1 MPSLIIGK
9 KLVSFD
15 VDTDEYKVPDYIN
28 EISARAF
35 YGNSRL
41 AALQVPQSVGIIGDE
56 AFREC
61 ISMKYI
67 GLPDQVEEMG
77 SQVFLQCRSLLSLR
91 IPSGVKKMDAFMFGS
106 CGKLKEVWVPE
117 TVQEIDRNCFSGAF
131 SLSRI
136 HIDPEQIKLL
146 PEKYQNQAALTFMS
160 SWGGGSQGKIPEKKE
175 RILSAMVSEDPEE
188 FGSLALD
195 SNDKQAL
202 VFILDRKLLPYDCI
216 QNLTDKA
223 VAMKNTELSA
233 ILLEAAN
240 IMRNEEKEQ
249 GMGVKDDPAA
259 WDPFA

>member
-15 VDTDEYKVPDYIN
+15 VDTDEYTVPDYIN

-41 AALQVPQSVGIIGDE
+41 AALQVPQSVRTIGDE

-61 ISMKYI
+61 ISMKNI
-67 GLPDQVEEMG
+67 GLPEQVDEMG
-77 SQVFLQCRSLLSLR
+77 SQVFIQCRSLLSVR
-91 IPSGVKKMDAFMFGS
+91 IPYGVKNMDAFMFGS

-117 TVQEIDRNCFSGAF
+117 TVQEIDRNCFSGAL

-136 HIDPEQIKLL
+136 HIDPLQIKLL
-146 PEKYQNQAALTFMS
+146 PEKFQDQAAITFMS
-160 SWGGGSQGKIPEKKE
+160 SWGGGSQGRIPEEKE
-175 RILSAMVSEDPEE
+175 SIVGAMVSEDPEK

-202 VFILDRKLLPYDCI
+202 VFILDRKLFSYDCI
-216 QNLTDKA
+216 QKLTDKA

-233 ILLEAAN
+233 VLLEAAN

>member
-15 VDTDEYKVPDYIN
+15 VDTDEYTVPDYIN

-41 AALQVPQSVGIIGDE
+41 AAIKIPQSVRTIGDE

-61 ISMKYI
+61 ISMKNI
-67 GLPDQVEEMG
+67 GLPEQVDEMG
-77 SQVFLQCRSLLSLR
+77 SQVFIQCRSLLSVR
-91 IPSGVKKMDAFMFGS
+91 IPYGVKNMDAFMFGS

-117 TVQEIDRNCFSGAF
+117 TVQEIDRNCFSGTF

-160 SWGGGSQGKIPEKKE
+160 SWGGGSQGRIPEEKE
-175 RILSAMVSEDPEE
+175 SIVGAMVSEDPEK

-202 VFILDRKLLPYDCI
+202 VYILDRRLLPYDSI
-216 QNLTDKA
+216 QKLTDKA

-233 ILLEAAN
+233 VLLEAAN

>member
-15 VDTDEYKVPDYIN
+15 VDTDEYTVPDYIN

-41 AALQVPQSVGIIGDE
+41 AALKIPQSVRTIGDE

-61 ISMKYI
+61 ISMKNI
-67 GLPDQVEEMG
+67 GLPEQVDEMG
-77 SQVFLQCRSLLSLR
+77 SQVFIQCRSLLSVR
-91 IPSGVKKMDAFMFGS
+91 IPYGVKNMDAFMFGS

-117 TVQEIDRNCFSGAF
+117 TVQEIDRNCFSGAL

-136 HIDPEQIKLL
+136 HIDPLQIKLL
-146 PEKYQNQAALTFMS
+146 PEKFQDQAAITFMS
-160 SWGGGSQGKIPEKKE
+160 SWGGGSQGRIPEEKE
-175 RILSAMVSEDPEE
+175 SIVGAMVSEDPEK

-202 VFILDRKLLPYDCI
+202 VFILDRRLLPYDSI
-216 QNLTDKA
+216 QKLTDKA

-233 ILLEAAN
+233 VLLEAAN

>member
-15 VDTDEYKVPDYIN
+15 VDTDEYTVPDYIN

-41 AALQVPQSVGIIGDE
+41 AALKIPQSVRTIGDE

-61 ISMKYI
+61 ISMKNI
-67 GLPDQVEEMG
+67 GLPEQVDEMG
-77 SQVFLQCRSLLSLR
+77 SQVFIQCRSLLSVR
-91 IPSGVKKMDAFMFGS
+91 IPYGVKNMDAFMFGS

-117 TVQEIDRNCFSGAF
+117 TVQEIDRNCFSGAL

-136 HIDPEQIKLL
+136 HIDPLQIKLL
-146 PEKYQNQAALTFMS
+146 PEKFQDQAAITFMS
-160 SWGGGSQGKIPEKKE
+160 SWGGGSQGRIPEEKE
-175 RILSAMVSEDPEE
+175 SIVGAMVSEDPEK

-202 VFILDRKLLPYDCI
+202 VFILDRRLLPYDSI
-216 QNLTDKA
+216 QKLMDKA

-233 ILLEAAN
+233 VLLEAAN

>member
-1 MPSLIIGK
+1 
-9 KLVSFD
+9 
-15 VDTDEYKVPDYIN
+15 
-28 EISARAF
+28 
-35 YGNSRL
+35 
-41 AALQVPQSVGIIGDE
+41 
-56 AFREC
+56 
-61 ISMKYI
+61 
-67 GLPDQVEEMG
+67 
-77 SQVFLQCRSLLSLR
+77 
-91 IPSGVKKMDAFMFGS
+91 
-106 CGKLKEVWVPE
+106 
-117 TVQEIDRNCFSGAF
+117 
-131 SLSRI
+131 
-136 HIDPEQIKLL
+136 
-146 PEKYQNQAALTFMS
+146 MS

-188 FGSLALD
+188 FGSLVLD

>member
-15 VDTDEYKVPDYIN
+15 IDTDEYKVPDYIN

-106 CGKLKEVWVPE
+106 CGNLKEVWVPE
-117 TVQEIDRNCFSGAF
+117 TVQEIDRNCFSGAS

-160 SWGGGSQGKIPEKKE
+160 SWGGGSQGRIPEEKE
-175 RILSAMVSEDPEE
+175 SIVGAMVSEDPEK

-202 VFILDRKLLPYDCI
+202 VFILDRKLFPYDCI
-216 QNLTDKA
+216 QKLTDKA

-233 ILLEAAN
+233 VLLEAAN